1 MLVDWFTIAAQI
13 VNFLILVWLLNRFLY
28 KPILDAIDA
37 REKRI
42 ADELAAAAAK
52 QAEAE
57 TERAEFQRKN
67 VEFDRQRAALMNQ
80 AANEAQAERTR
91 LFDAA
96 RNAAADLAN
105 KRVEAL
111 RSDAAMLN
119 GEIRRRTQQETFAIA
134 RKALAD
140 LATVSLEERLADV
153 FVRRLRDLDPHTKT
167 LLSDALASNAG
178 PALVRSAFDLPEA
191 QRALVTAALN
201 EVFSADLH
209 VRFETA
215 PDLVGGIEFTA
226 NGYNVAWSIGDY
238 LTSLEKRVGEL
249 LNERP
254 EPTAVSDRR
263 ATANP
268 T

>member
-1 MLVDWFTIAAQI
+1 MLVDWFTVAAQI
-13 VNFLILVWLLNRFLY
+13 TNFLILVWLLNRFLY

-42 ADELAAAAAK
+42 ADELASAAARR
-52 QAEAE
+52 AEAE
-57 TERAEFQRKN
+57 TQRTEFQRKN
-67 VEFDRQRAALMNQ
+67 AEFDRQRAALMSQ
-80 AANEAQAERTR
+80 ATSDAQAERAR

-96 RNAAADLAN
+96 RNAAAELAN
-105 KRVEAL
+105 KRIEAL

-167 LLSDALASNAG
+167 LLAEALASNAG
-178 PALVRSAFDLPEA
+178 PALLRSAFDLPEP
-191 QRALVTAALN
+191 QRALITAALN
-201 EVFSADLH
+201 EVFAADVH

-215 PDLVGGIEFTA
+215 PDLVGGIEFTV
-226 NGYNVAWSIGDY
+226 NGYRVAWSIGDY
-238 LTSLEKRVGEL
+238 LASLERRVGEL
-249 LNERP
+249 LNEPP
-254 EPTAVSDRR
+254 ERAPISAAGATPSPT
-263 ATANP
+263 
-268 T
+268 